1 MSMNLG
7 IVDEANSYLY
17 LYSSKLY
24 RYFWIFLAV
33 TTQVISFIFSIIN
46 LFI

>member
-7 IVDEANSYLY
+7 IVDGADSYLY

-24 RYFWIFLAV
+24 RYF
-33 TTQVISFIFSIIN
+33 
-46 LFI
+46 